1 MKSKKIKNKK
11 IILSILVIFSI
22 IIIIY
27 LYKIYINIEISN
39 DNYKI
44 ERTQSTTYE
53 QTVEK
58 EEEKSKNV
66 SNMLEE
72 TMKSVVGIS
81 KLKDNGGIIFS
92 NNNES
97 AIGLGTGII
106 VSSKGYILSNEH
118 VTGEK
123 YSKCFITLENNKK
136 YEGTVMWSDID
147 LDLSITKIEAN
158 DLKEI
163 SLGDSDN
170 IKIGEN
176 VYAIGNPIGYEFRRT
191 VTSGII
197 SSKNRTLKL
206 EEEDNETYMSDLIQT
221 DATINPGNSGGPLIY
236 ADGEVIRNKYS
247 KDNFGRRNRI
257 CYSYKYC
264 KTNYRKI

>member
-1 MKSKKIKNKK
+1 M
-11 IILSILVIFSI
+11 
-22 IIIIY
+22 
-27 LYKIYINIEISN
+27 
-39 DNYKI
+39 
-44 ERTQSTTYE
+44 
-53 QTVEK
+53 EK
-58 EEEKSKNV
+58 EEEKSQNI

-97 AIGLGTGII
+97 SIGLGTGII

-123 YSKCFITLENNKK
+123 YSKCYVTLENNKK

-163 SLGDSDN
+163 FLGDSDN

-176 VYAIGNPIGYEFRRT
+176 VYAIGNPIGFEFRRT
-191 VTSGII
+191 VTAGII

-206 EEEDNETYMSDLIQT
+206 EEGDTATYMSDLIQT

-236 ADGEVIRNKYS
+236 ADGKVIRNKYG
-247 KDNFGRRNRI
+247 KGNFCRRNRF
-257 CYSYKYC
+257 CYSNKC
-264 KTNYRKI
+264 CETNYTKI